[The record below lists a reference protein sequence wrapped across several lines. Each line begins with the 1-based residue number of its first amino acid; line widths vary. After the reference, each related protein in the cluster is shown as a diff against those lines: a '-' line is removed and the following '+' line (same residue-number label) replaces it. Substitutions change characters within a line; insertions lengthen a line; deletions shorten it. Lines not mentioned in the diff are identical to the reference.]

1 MYYIWQE
8 QLATCITLNHQ
19 NCKIAWNF
27 SNGMPVKNELVQS
40 KSCLQAYK

>member
-8 QLATCITLNHQ
+8 QLAIALNNQ

-27 SNGMPVKNELVQS
+27 SNGMPVKNELVRS